1 MIISWIINAAE
12 FFETG
17 PAASGRLFKRSP
29 RFADQRTCRDL
40 PVVDDGDA
48 FTVARSVKLQ
58 SISGEQ
64 IVSRQRGGKDPRPH
78 ASRKRMPRSPANA
91 PIEPAARHDRQNDVG
106 QLIGP

>member
-58 SISGEQ
+58 IIGGEQ
-64 IVSRQRGGKDPRPH
+64 IVSRQRCGKEQRPH
-78 ASRKRMPRSPANA
+78 ASRKRMSQSPANA
-91 PIEPAARHDRQNDVG
+91 PIEHAARDNRRNGVG
-106 QLIGP
+106 QFKM